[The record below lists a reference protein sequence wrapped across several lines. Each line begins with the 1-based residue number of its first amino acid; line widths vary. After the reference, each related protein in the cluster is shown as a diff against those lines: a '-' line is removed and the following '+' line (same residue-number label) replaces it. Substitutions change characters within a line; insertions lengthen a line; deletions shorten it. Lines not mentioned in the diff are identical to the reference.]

1 MKYKIL
7 TVSAVTGM
15 TTNFEHASI
24 ELAQLVNQ
32 GILDGWK
39 PLGGLATGV
48 TQQMKEP
55 YLFQAMIHE

>member
-7 TVSAVTGM
+7 STSAVSGLV
-15 TTNFEHASI
+15 TNFEHASI
-24 ELAQLVNQ
+24 QLTQLVNQ
-32 GILDGWK
+32 AILEGWK
-39 PLGGLATGV
+39 PLGGIATGV